1 MLRTIGLIITT
12 AILSVL
18 LIQGRSPAQVSVNL
32 QSDVT
37 NLRYQVSQLR
47 AEVAQL
53 RSQRGGVAPVAPTAP
68 RRARSPELTDDQ
80 IVDRLATLAIEAKDR
95 LTALESR
102 VAKLESRAR

>member
-1 MLRTIGLIITT
+1 MLRTIGLIIAT

-18 LIQGRSPAQVSVNL
+18 LLQGRSSAQVSVNL

-53 RSQRGGVAPVAPTAP
+53 RSQRGGATPVAPAVP
-68 RRARSPELTDDQ
+68 RRARSPELSDDQ
-80 IVDRLATLAIEAKDR
+80 IIDRLATLAIEAKDR
-95 LTALESR
+95 LNALESR
-102 VAKLESRAR
+102 VAKLEGRAR